1 MSKLL
6 PHQAANVAI
15 LVGMLGNL
23 PAENYD
29 HTDFGFGYARRGE
42 QTCGCALG
50 LANVNREAFTVPG
63 PDGELV
69 SADNLDCWPFDWS
82 DEVFGE
88 ASHFEAFS
96 LSAFAPVYASAV
108 TKDMVV
114 ERLNKLLQPAE

>member
-29 HTDFGFGYARRGE
+29 HTDFGFRGE

-69 SADNLDCWPFDWS
+69 SADNLDCWPVDWS

>member
-29 HTDFGFGYARRGE
+29 HTDFGYSINSS

-50 LANVNREAFTVPG
+50 LATANREAFTVPG

-69 SADNLDCWPFDWS
+69 SATTLTCWPFDWG

-88 ASHFEAFS
+88 ASRLEAFG
-96 LSAFAPVYASAV
+96 LSAFAPVYASDV

-114 ERLNKLLQPAE
+114 ERLNNLLQPAE